1 MKYIVDV
8 KIRVN
13 FHATFNRHTGL
24 GCQNSSLA
32 RLPSNFF
39 DARTNAFLL
48 WTALFLASSI
58 FSNSAGDAL
67 DAEGALAAPM
77 GDALHS
83 TWMKE
88 GNILVGQK
96 HC

>member
-1 MKYIVDV
+1 MD
-8 KIRVN
+8 
-13 FHATFNRHTGL
+13 
-24 GCQNSSLA
+24 S
-32 RLPSNFF
+32 
-39 DARTNAFLL
+39 
-48 WTALFLASSI
+48 ALFLASSI

>member
-1 MKYIVDV
+1 M
-8 KIRVN
+8 
-13 FHATFNRHTGL
+13 HAQMHFCCGQRSFFGFKHFLERH
-24 GCQNSSLA
+24 QH
-32 RLPSNFF
+32 
-39 DARTNAFLL
+39 
-48 WTALFLASSI
+48 
-58 FSNSAGDAL
+58 GDAL